1 MIVVLVLLMA
11 GLVSSD
17 ITCPDGH
24 TCPDNNTCCLTD
36 QGYACC
42 PAPNAVC
49 CPGQEY
55 CCPHGYKCDPSSPQG
70 CVKQGLPWYDIFM
83 PLQKAVEE
91 TEEKPSTSVVE
102 LSDDSS
108 PMVHCDSYYTC
119 PDGTTCCRSPYG
131 HWTCCPYNMG
141 QCCRDGIHCCPHGY
155 HCDSTSTRC
164 MQGELSN
171 RSSSPQPAMLIQA
184 KQKAVEETEE
194 KPSATLVELSDDS
207 SPMVHCDSSYTCPD
221 GTTCCRT
228 PYGRW
233 ACCPYNMGQCCRDGI
248 HCCPHGYHCDSTST
262 RCTLGALSIRSSSQQ
277 PAMLIQEQKAVE
289 ETEEKPSAT
298 LVELSG
304 DSSPMVHC
312 DSSYTCPDGTTCC
325 RTPYGRW
332 ACCPYN
338 MGQCC
343 RDGIHCCPHG
353 YHCDSTSTRCMQGA
367 LSIRSSSPQPAMLMQ
382 NKQYLQEDQ
391 PAPLVPLEPALDNQV
406 QEGVIRCN
414 GRFYCPAEYTCCQ
427 APTGEWGCCPYKL
440 GQCCKDGKHC
450 CEFGYNCDSAYSSCK
465 KGYSR
470 VPARPRKTAW
480 FL

>member
-55 CCPHGYKCDPSSPQG
+55 CCPQGYKCDPSSPQG

-91 TEEKPSTSVVE
+91 TEEKPSTSV
-102 LSDDSS
+102 
-108 PMVHCDSYYTC
+108 
-119 PDGTTCCRSPYG
+119 
-131 HWTCCPYNMG
+131 
-141 QCCRDGIHCCPHGY
+141 
-155 HCDSTSTRC
+155 
-164 MQGELSN
+164 
-171 RSSSPQPAMLIQA
+171 
-184 KQKAVEETEE
+184 
-194 KPSATLVELSDDS
+194 VELSDDS

-262 RCTLGALSIRSSSQQ
+262 RCMQGALSIRSSSPQ
-277 PAMLIQEQKAVE
+277 PAMLIQNKQKAVE

-367 LSIRSSSPQPAMLMQ
+367 LSIRSSSPQPAMLIQ

>member
-164 MQGELSN
+164 TLGALSI
-171 RSSSPQPAMLIQA
+171 RSSSQQPAMLIQE
-184 KQKAVEETEE
+184 QKAVEETEE
-194 KPSATLVELSDDS
+194 KPSATLVELSGDS

-298 LVELSG
+298 VVELSD